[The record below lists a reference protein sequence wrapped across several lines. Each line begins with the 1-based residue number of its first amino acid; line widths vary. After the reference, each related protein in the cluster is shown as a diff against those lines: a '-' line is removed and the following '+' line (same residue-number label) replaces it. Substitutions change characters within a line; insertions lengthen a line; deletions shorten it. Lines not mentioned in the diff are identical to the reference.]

1 MFCLSSSPR
10 LIQSETI
17 ENGETQEI
25 LTSEKLEPENVLV
38 LLCDND
44 LNYWQRVTHM
54 SKECVAVTI
63 AFVPAFEQKRLLF
76 FGLVTFVRLSAG
88 LQEKLLVRFS

>member
-1 MFCLSSSPR
+1 MYKRRLETSLCARVYECMRLPANGFHRLIRLQKRVIGNRMFCLSSSPK

-44 LNYWQRVTHM
+44 LNY
-54 SKECVAVTI
+54 
-63 AFVPAFEQKRLLF
+63 
-76 FGLVTFVRLSAG
+76 
-88 LQEKLLVRFS
+88 